1 MNQSGLQRY
10 KEQLQADYENTSFE
24 VEDHE
29 TIPNLEELP
38 RGKAARIRDVAY
50 LFFDIRGFTSWADT
64 KRDATVFKVLD
75 PTLRLLTR
83 VVRHYN
89 GFIEKLTG
97 DGLHVVLG
105 AEAYEPKLVA
115 LTALQCAQDMGI
127 AMDEIVSPFMK
138 SHKHIEESFGWGIGV
153 EMGHALIAK
162 MGIRNH
168 YHVNSI
174 SKAANYAS
182 KFQEVASSGEILVGE
197 YLYNRLPEEVQ
208 DKLSYLGKVASRAVY
223 VFKPCRDEEGN
234 WLDLLAIGAAT
245 LGIVW
250 AGKKAYEAWRRGQAL
265 TVTPQGTLT
274 QRGGT
279 PLKPHRWYGE

>member
-1 MNQSGLQRY
+1 M
-10 KEQLQADYENTSFE
+10 
-24 VEDHE
+24 
-29 TIPNLEELP
+29 
-38 RGKAARIRDVAY
+38 
-50 LFFDIRGFTSWADT
+50 
-64 KRDATVFKVLD
+64 
-75 PTLRLLTR
+75 
-83 VVRHYN
+83 
-89 GFIEKLTG
+89 
-97 DGLHVVLG
+97 
-105 AEAYEPKLVA
+105 A